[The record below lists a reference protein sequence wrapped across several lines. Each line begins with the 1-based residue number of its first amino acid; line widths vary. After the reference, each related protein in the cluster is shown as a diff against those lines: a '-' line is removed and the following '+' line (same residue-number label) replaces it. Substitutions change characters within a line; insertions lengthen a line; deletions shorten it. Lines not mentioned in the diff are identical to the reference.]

1 MSDFL
6 RGELERKLPQIYGK
20 RYPGLWG
27 ITGEII
33 PMTPDSDLVAMEKI
47 YAEYTSEAGQ
57 AKIYAEKSQDIPLV
71 STGSTEDDFKIFVTA
86 LGARWTFIEL
96 EQARLMPM
104 KDIVGRRTMA
114 VQRGLDEKCHRMA
127 IFGDTVHKGLL
138 NQTTV
143 PAISP
148 SLDLDAAGTT
158 PADLIDFFAMIF
170 GTLEDSTN
178 DMEMPDTLLIT
189 PKVHRLL
196 RSKIVANT
204 DKTVLTH
211 ILENYGVAGG
221 GSLRRIVSKRELNF
235 DQLEAY
241 GVKASG
247 TNKDMI
253 VLMSANPD
261 TIHMEF
267 TGFSQLPLTANDTS
281 TGFTQISYR
290 AQTEVMAHYPGA
302 MLYIN
307 IDKLT

>member
-33 PMTPDSDLVAMEKI
+33 PMTPAADLVAMEKI

-71 STGSTEDDFKIFVTA
+71 STGSTEDNYKIFTAA

-96 EQARLMPM
+96 EQARIMPM
-104 KDIVGRRTMA
+104 KDLVMRRTMA

-143 PAISP
+143 PQISP
-148 SLDLDAAGTT
+148 SLDLDAPGTT
-158 PADLIDFFAMIF
+158 SADLIDFFAMIF
-170 GTLEDSTN
+170 GTMEDSTN
-178 DMEMPDTLLIT
+178 DVEMPDTLILP

-196 RSKIVANT
+196 RSKVVANT
-204 DKTVLTH
+204 DKTVLVH
-211 ILENYGVAGG
+211 LLENYGTASGG
-221 GSLRRIVSKRELNF
+221 TLRRIVSKRELTSEN
-235 DQLEAY
+235 LETY
-241 GVKASG
+241 GVKAGG

-253 VLMSANPD
+253 VLMSSNPD
-261 TIHMEF
+261 SIHMEF

-281 TGFTQISYR
+281 TGYTQISYR
-290 AQTEVMAHYPGA
+290 CQTEVMAHYPKS
-302 MLYIN
+302 MLYVN
-307 IDKLT
+307 IDKL